1 MAKNRHRKH
10 KSRLRPNPYDTAD
23 RRRVPYDDRRVINS
37 DSQVLGDDRSAI
49 DDDRRSGQREDEYPP
64 GEHSPGQRLDGQ
76 GLRRDRGRRDGFTR
90 PIQVKASADQDS
102 PQDQQDNSRSFGEH
116 TDIGHPE
123 QWHES
128 PDDRRVLH
136 DDDRSALEDDDRSGQ
151 REDENPLG
159 EHSPV
164 QRLDGQGSR
173 RDRGR
178 RYGFTRP
185 IKVKASADQDSLQ
198 DQHDNS
204 RSFRERTDSWRP
216 KQWHESPDERGRRPE
231 FANTYRPGSDSNPKA
246 VPLSE
251 RRRFRNNQFGTPT
264 SSGFSRSRSPPNSDT
279 LNQGRARWIE
289 QFPQIVSKH

>member
-49 DDDRRSGQREDEYPP
+49 DDDRSAHDDDRRSGQREDEYPP
-64 GEHSPGQRLDGQ
+64 GEHSPG
-76 GLRRDRGRRDGFTR
+76 
-90 PIQVKASADQDS
+90 
-102 PQDQQDNSRSFGEH
+102 
-116 TDIGHPE
+116 
-123 QWHES
+123 
-128 PDDRRVLH
+128 
-136 DDDRSALEDDDRSGQ
+136 
-151 REDENPLG
+151 
-159 EHSPV
+159 

-185 IKVKASADQDSLQ
+185 IKVKASADQDSPQ

-204 RSFRERTDSWRP
+204 RSFRGRTDSWRP
-216 KQWHESPDERGRRPE
+216 KQWHESPDERGRRPA